1 MVNPLKALR
10 WRICG
15 SYDPN
20 RPVTE
25 DGTFRARNR
34 AKYETW
40 KYITFGPGRNVCDIF
55 HRDPDLVYRIID
67 SGQLQEEPLHVNDP
81 WEIAGLASIIAE
93 MEGHKFLSMMTPVG
107 AMKTREDVEREEDTA
122 IDRFV
127 CYLIPE
133 NLPSC
138 RYTEWHDSPH
148 ERLGWVSYYAPKS
161 YPVERVITQDAQKI
175 RENYR
180 RNFKEMLETLKKR
193 NNP

>member
-1 MVNPLKALR
+1 MVNPLKALT
-10 WRICG
+10 WRIYG

-20 RPVTE
+20 GPVTE
-25 DGTFRARNR
+25 DGTLRAKNR
-34 AKYETW
+34 AKYEAW
-40 KYITFGPGRNVCDIF
+40 KYITFGPGRDVCDVF
-55 HRDPDLVYRIID
+55 HRDSELVYRIID
-67 SGQLQEEPLHVNDP
+67 SGQLQEEPVHVNDP

-107 AMKTREDVEREEDTA
+107 ALKTREDVEREEDTA

-133 NLPSC
+133 SLPPS

-148 ERLGWVSYYAPKS
+148 ERLGWMNYYAPKQ
-161 YPVERVITQDAQKI
+161 YPVERVIPRDAQKI